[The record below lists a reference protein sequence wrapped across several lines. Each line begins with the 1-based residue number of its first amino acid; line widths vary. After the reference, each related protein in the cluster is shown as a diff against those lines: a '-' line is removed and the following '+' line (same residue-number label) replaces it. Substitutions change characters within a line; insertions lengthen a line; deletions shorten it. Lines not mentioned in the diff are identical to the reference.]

1 MATVNEEKKFYQST
15 KVESIIFKMEIDLG
29 SLVTIVSDLE
39 LERLQIIRH
48 WIYESNTCFR
58 TYTGQIFKPIDT
70 AYVNVEL
77 NGHIL

>member
-48 WIYESNTCFR
+48 
-58 TYTGQIFKPIDT
+58 
-70 AYVNVEL
+70 
-77 NGHIL
+77 